1 MADVR
6 CYVDINAYTA
16 TEEVWFAPETFQV
29 GAYTYVGYESLEALK
44 QSKVTDRVNDYE
56 YTSSIQE

>member
-1 MADVR
+1 
-6 CYVDINAYTA
+6 VDINAYTA
-16 TEEVWFAPETFQV
+16 PDAGWFAPETFQA

>member
-1 MADVR
+1 MADGT
-6 CYVDINAYTA
+6 CSVDINAYTA
-16 TEEVWFAPETFQV
+16 PDAGWFAPETFKV